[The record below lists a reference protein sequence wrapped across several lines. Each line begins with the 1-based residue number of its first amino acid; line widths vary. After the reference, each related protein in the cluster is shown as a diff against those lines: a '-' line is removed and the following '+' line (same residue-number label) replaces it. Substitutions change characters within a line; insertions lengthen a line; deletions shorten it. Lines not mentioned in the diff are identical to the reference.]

1 MAELKLTELE
11 QEMWDLTQEHVAS
24 EMEHADEL
32 RRQAVACQE
41 RARIR
46 TARALQL
53 IATAHGEQE
62 IPPGTEVDDSG
73 PRLVF
78 RWPEPDPVCKEAEP
92 GRGLPCG
99 EPEAHEGP
107 HRWEIGQEPGN
118 GTGEPEAHCDPA
130 FYEDATGPLEPQPA
144 GVSSES
150 EGEK

>member
-1 MAELKLTELE
+1 MSELTLTELE
-11 QEMWDLTQEHVAS
+11 QELWDLTQEHVTA
-24 EMEHADEL
+24 ELQRAAEL
-32 RRQAVACQE
+32 RQEAVACQE

-62 IPPGTEVDDSG
+62 IPPGATLDDTG
-73 PRLVF
+73 PQLAF
-78 RWPEPDPVCKEAEP
+78 RWPDPDPVCKELEP

-99 EPEAHEGP
+99 EEEGHETP
-107 HRWEIGQEPGN
+107 HRWEIGQE
-118 GTGEPEAHCDPA
+118 TGDG
-130 FYEDATGPLEPQPA
+130 DAMLQPA